1 MRIPSRLYQRPEVQN
16 RTDQAGKGEGAK
28 DARTEDVSQSP
39 RAREDDVR
47 VEISPRARS
56 VAGANAM
63 DIEKVERLRSLVDAG
78 GLQINAERI
87 ANRIVDSGG

>member
-16 RTDQAGKGEGAK
+16 RTDQAAKSEEAK
-28 DARTEDVSQSP
+28 DARTDEVSQSP
-39 RAREDDVR
+39 RAEEDDVR
-47 VEISPRARS
+47 VEISSRARN
-56 VAGANAM
+56 VASTNAM
-63 DIEKVERLRSLVDAG
+63 DMEKVQRLRSLIDAG